1 MKEYKKPMVTEI
13 EMSSQGFIAT
23 SGLRYTNESAEN
35 EYEVLSG
42 KNRGEWGSLWK

>member
-1 MKEYKKPMVTEI
+1 MKQYKKPVALEVDITCQSI
-13 EMSSQGFIAT
+13 IAT